1 MKIIFKDW
9 KVKLESTWKGLEND
23 TKMFNFKLKLDL
35 DGYENIQ

>member
-23 TKMFNFKLKLDL
+23 TKKFNLKLKLDL
-35 DGYENIQ
+35 DGYKNIQ

>member
-1 MKIIFKDW
+1 MKLNFKDW

-23 TKMFNFKLKLDL
+23 SKNLNLKLKLDL